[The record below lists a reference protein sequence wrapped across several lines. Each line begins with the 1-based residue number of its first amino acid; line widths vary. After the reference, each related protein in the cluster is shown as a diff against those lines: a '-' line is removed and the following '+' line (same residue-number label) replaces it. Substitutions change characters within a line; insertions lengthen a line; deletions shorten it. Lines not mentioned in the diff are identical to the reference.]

1 MRVNTKIFRSAN
13 LIRLFVFA
21 LLFLAPSLSLNA
33 GESQALA
40 QNKVY
45 VVMSNTAHVYHSNRD
60 CKGLQNATHKIKQ
73 VTVEEAK
80 KMGRRPCKICYG
92 H

>member
-1 MRVNTKIFRSAN
+1 M
-13 LIRLFVFA
+13 LLVFA
-21 LLFLAPSLSLNA
+21 ILLLAPAISLNA
-33 GESQALA
+33 GEGQALE

-45 VVMSNTAHVYHSNRD
+45 VVMSTTAHVYHSSKD

>member
-1 MRVNTKIFRSAN
+1 MKKIKQTSVA
-13 LIRLFVFA
+13 LRLLVFA
-21 LLFLAPSLSLNA
+21 ALFLAPAVSLNA
-33 GESQALA
+33 GETEAREQ
-40 QNKVY
+40 QKVY
-45 VVMSNTAHVYHSNRD
+45 VVLSTTAHVYHSKKD
-60 CKGLQNATHKIKQ
+60 CRGLQNATHRIKQ